1 MIDKINNAVCFVF
14 FAALFAMISNEF
26 ATHKGMTHSG
36 TQANCPIH
44 SSIHPD
50 CHK

>member
-1 MIDKINNAVCFVF
+1 MTNKITNVISFLFVAAA
-14 FAALFAMISNEF
+14 FALIGHEVGH
-26 ATHKGMTHSG
+26 HKGMTHSG

-50 CHK
+50 CQK